1 MKSITIIG
9 SGEGISLAVA
19 KKFGQNGFRINLIS
33 RTESKLS
40 DLVSQLSESEIMA
53 DYAIADASNESS
65 LKKAL
70 TELKEKHGHSEMI
83 LYNAA
88 ALDIKDFLDQDWSTY
103 QSTLDVNVGG
113 AFHLLKTVLPYC
125 IQNDSGKLFFTGGGL
140 AFQGNKDWTTLSV
153 GKAALRNLIQA
164 AQEKVKDS
172 GIHIAQLTVCG
183 YVNPKDDKYSPEA
196 IANQYWKLFNQKK
209 GEFELE
215 VTY

>member
-19 KKFGQNGFRINLIS
+19 KKFGENGFRITLIS

-40 DLVSQLSESEIMA
+40 DLVSQLSKLHIQA

-65 LKKAL
+65 LKMAL

-103 QSTLDVNVGG
+103 LSTLNVNVGG
-113 AFHLLKTVLPYC
+113 AFHLLKTVLPFC

-140 AFQGNKDWTTLSV
+140 AFQGHKDWTTLSV

-183 YVNPKDDKYSPEA
+183 YVNPKDEKYSPEA
-196 IANQYWKLFNQKK
+196 INSPA
-209 GEFELE
+209 
-215 VTY
+215 T

>member
-1 MKSITIIG
+1 MNITIIG
-9 SGEGISLAVA
+9 AGQGISLGVA
-19 KKFGQNGFRINLIS
+19 KKFGSKGYKTNLIS
-33 RTESKLS
+33 RSE
-40 DLVSQLSESEIMA
+40 SQLIELVNTLKKEGIDA
-53 DYAIADASNESS
+53 DFAIADASNASS
-65 LKKAL
+65 LQNAL
-70 TELKEKHGHSEMI
+70 HQLRDRNGHSDMI

-88 ALDIKDFLDQDWSTY
+88 ALDIKDFLDQEWSTY
-103 QSTLDVNVGG
+103 QSTLNVNVGG
-113 AFHLLKTVLPYC
+113 AFHLLKTVLPFC

-183 YVNPKDDKYSPEA
+183 YVNPKDEKYSPEA